1 MIPEESNIKY
11 REVIVDS
18 IESENKVEDIISN
31 LYEGK
36 FDYLIF
42 RFLEK
47 DLNKMNHLSYLI
59 NNYETKFKQQ
69 NEGNENNNS
78 NQEENENIINTNSK
92 NQANERK
99 VIFLVH
105 LTRKTMQKS
114 KDKNKKKKNIF
125 SMEEIISNLDDSF
138 DQYFIDNLRSE
149 RNDFINIL
157 DIKDSTQ
164 LLNSIIDF
172 DKFLDKNLNKIISYF
187 DYNLLNKFS
196 KIKLREYTDIILSKL
211 IFDKEKSISKYR
223 Y

>member
-36 FDYLIF
+36 FDNLIF

-105 LTRKTMQKS
+105 LTRKIIQKS

-138 DQYFIDNLRSE
+138 DQYFIDNLKSE

-211 IFDKEKSISKYR
+211 IFDKEVIKI
-223 Y
+223 